1 MRKYREIHFSRLTEL
16 EEALA
21 VIPLT
26 HPMRMRFFQASLTFE
41 DKISRKERSP
51 VGRVFMYSEQEC
63 FDMLNFL
70 KWPINR
76 GPVINKF
83 RACRERFIQANGGI
97 TVVGPFAGLADF
109 EEFSGRH
116 Q

>member
-1 MRKYREIHFSRLTEL
+1 MRKYREIHFSRIGEL

-26 HPMRMRFFQASLTFE
+26 HHLRMRFFHASLTFE
-41 DKISRKERSP
+41 DKISRGERAP

-63 FDMLNFL
+63 FDMLQFL
-70 KWPINR
+70 QWPINR

-83 RACRERFIQANGGI
+83 RACRERFIDANGGT
-97 TVVGPFAGLADF
+97 TVVGPFA
-109 EEFSGRH
+109 SS
-116 Q
+116 